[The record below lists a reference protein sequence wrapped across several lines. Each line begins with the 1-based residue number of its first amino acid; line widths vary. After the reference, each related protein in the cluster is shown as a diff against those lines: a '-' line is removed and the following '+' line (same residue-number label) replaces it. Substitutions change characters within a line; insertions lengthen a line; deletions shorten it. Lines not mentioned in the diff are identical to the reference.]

1 MVIWLLFTNKNLCYQ
16 QMNFEVRRRADEKG
30 PDEEEFNKLAH
41 SVDEFTCSLL
51 NPLKSNAENRQI
63 FADSLDDI
71 MENAIEL
78 EQKKVKKP
86 VGTVILAYTWIPIP
100 HFGARDGVKT
110 R

>member
-1 MVIWLLFTNKNLCYQ
+1 MNL
-16 QMNFEVRRRADEKG
+16 EVRRRADEKG
-30 PDEEEFNKLAH
+30 PDEDEFNRLAH

-63 FADSLDDI
+63 FADSLDDV

-86 VGTVILAYTWIPIP
+86 VGNVIRTLASSPIP
-100 HFGARDGVKT
+100 HLVTRDGVKT
-110 R
+110 P